1 VTDLTHAL
9 LLFPAGRA
17 VAGLPL
23 PPADGPVEVR
33 RVSALPDP
41 GALSAE
47 RPTVVFLDADLL
59 GGTAPDQVSALAT
72 VAALVGVGAPGE
84 TEPTP
89 AFAAAPLTGWLAAD
103 APAGVGATAL
113 RGALRHA
120 ATIVAAARAERLE
133 RTNAR
138 ELLDLSSVGTALAT
152 QRDLDALLGMIVSQ
166 AIRLTSADAAS
177 LYLIQHDESGTP
189 TSLQFTLSQNLTFPD
204 LPLIQFDIPLDHSSV
219 AGYVASTGETLQ
231 IDDVYDLAPDLP
243 YQLNRS
249 FDERFGYRTKSMLVI
264 PMRSHRQ
271 EVTGVLQLINRKR
284 EADVRLSNVETAE
297 AQILPFEARAV
308 TLATALA
315 AQAAVAIENNTLYEN
330 IENLLDG
337 FVTAAVSAI
346 EARDPATSG
355 HSLRVA
361 NFTLALAE
369 AVDRTGDGPY
379 APQTFTRDQMREMR
393 YAGLLHDFGKVG
405 VREKVLVK
413 QKKLYGHDLV
423 NLRQRF
429 QYLMQQADL
438 EFERHRAEY
447 LLANGASAYAE
458 ALRRLESARSARHQ
472 QLQHWLDVVV
482 RANEPTILPEGV
494 TEELETIGQETWT
507 DRDGTEHP
515 VLTEAEVRFLG
526 ITRGNLDVRE
536 RREIESHVSHTFRFL
551 QMIPWTRELGN
562 VAHIA
567 HGHHEK
573 LDGSGYPRGVTA
585 EEIPVQ
591 TRMMTIADIYDAL
604 TAADRPYKR
613 AVTAERAIDILRSE
627 VSRGLLDGDLLG
639 IFVDAGVFSMV
650 LDTEPTRRRSTGRS
664 RPSLIT

>member
-1 VTDLTHAL
+1 MNAL
-9 LLFPAGRA
+9 LLLPEGRA
-17 VAGLPL
+17 LAALPT
-23 PPADGPVEVR
+23 PPSDGSVEVR
-33 RVSALPDP
+33 RIAVLPTAAEWD
-41 GALSAE
+41 GE
-47 RPTVVFLDADLL
+47 RPTVCFMDA
-59 GGTAPDQVSALAT
+59 ALARSVDPAAIQALAQT
-72 VAALVGVGAPGE
+72 AALVGVGEPGE
-84 TEPTP
+84 REP
-89 AFAAAPLTGWLAAD
+89 ADPLTALPLSGWLAAD
-103 APAGVGATAL
+103 APPGVGATTL
-113 RGALRHA
+113 RAAFHHA
-120 ATIVAAARAERLE
+120 ATLVAAARS
-133 RTNAR
+133 AR
-138 ELLDLSSVGTALAT
+138 SEQRHAQELLDLSTVGTALT
-152 QRDLDALLGMIVSQ
+152 TERDLDALLGMIVAQ
-166 AIRLTSADAAS
+166 AIRFTSADAAS
-177 LYLIQHDESGTP
+177 LYLISHDESGAA

-219 AGYVASTGETLQ
+219 AGYVASTGETLL
-231 IDDVYDLAPDLP
+231 IPDVYELAPELP
-243 YQLNRS
+243 YQLNRT

-271 EVTGVLQLINRKR
+271 AVTGVLQLINRKR
-284 EADVRLSNVETAE
+284 HADRRLSNTAIAE
-297 AQILPFEARAV
+297 EEILPFDDRSV
-308 TLATALA
+308 TVTTALA

-355 HSLRVA
+355 HSQRVA

-369 AVDRTGDGPY
+369 AVDRAGDGPY
-379 APQTFTRDQMREMR
+379 AAQTFTRDQMREMR

-413 QKKLYGHDLV
+413 HKKLYGHDLV

-438 EFERHRAEY
+438 EFERDRAEY
-447 LLANGASAYAE
+447 LLANGAAAYAD
-458 ALRRLESARSARHQ
+458 ALRRLEQGRSARHQ
-472 QLQHWLDVVV
+472 QLQHWLDIVV

-494 TEELETIGQETWT
+494 SEELEAIGQETWV
-507 DRDGTEHP
+507 DRDGSEHP
-515 VLTEAEVRFLG
+515 VLSEAEIRFLG
-526 ITRGNLDVRE
+526 IARGNLDQRE

-551 QMIPWTRELGN
+551 QMIPWTRELSN

-573 LDGSGYPRGVTA
+573 LDGSGYPRGVKG
-585 EEIPVQ
+585 EDIPVQ

-604 TAADRPYKR
+604 TAADRPYKK

-627 VSRGLLDGDLLG
+627 AARGLLDTALLG

-650 LDTEPTRRRSTGRS
+650 LDTSQAPRRSTSRS
-664 RPSLIT
+664 RPSLIS